1 MDLWLH
7 SSACELEMISN
18 SVAYVCEYLIKRQK
32 GARGV
37 TGTGEQWGEG
47 GINGATVL

>member
-7 SSACELEMISN
+7 SLACELEMISN

-32 GARGV
+32 GARGATD
-37 TGTGEQWGEG
+37 TGKLWGEG